1 MICSGKTKDIIFTAE
16 ALHEKKIAEIADK
29 INKQNKKIV
38 LIAGPSSS
46 GKTTFAKRL
55 AIQLIAT
62 GKIPQV
68 ISLDDYYK
76 NRDDVPE
83 DSNGRKKLLKTFHLF
98 DIEQFNKD
106 MLNLLKYQPVDTP
119 LYDMA
124 TGLRKVESKK
134 IQLEDNSILIVE
146 GITWYK

>member
-1 MICSGKTKDIIFTAE
+1 MK
-16 ALHEKKIAEIADK
+16 KKIAEIADK

-76 NRDDVPE
+76 IEMMFLKIVMA
-83 DSNGRKKLLKTFHLF
+83 GKTLKTFHLL
-98 DIEQFNKD
+98 ISS
-106 MLNLLKYQPVDTP
+106 NLI
-119 LYDMA
+119 
-124 TGLRKVESKK
+124 R
-134 IQLEDNSILIVE
+134 ICLI
-146 GITWYK
+146 Y

>member
-1 MICSGKTKDIIFTAE
+1 MFRKNKGYNFTAE

-83 DSNGRKKLLKTFHLF
+83 DSNGRKNFENLSSL

-124 TGLRKVESKK
+124 TGLRKLNLKK
-134 IQLEDNSILIVE
+134 IQLER
-146 GITWYK
+146 